1 MYKTTFLILLIFNT
15 LCYSQENQMDILFT
29 CTFENANLELN
40 KNYTQSQVSFH
51 TMKFY
56 ISNIVM
62 VKDNQIAYTVPN
74 SFYLIDFSNPASLKR
89 QINLPEN
96 LVYDSIQLML
106 GVDEKT
112 NDDGIGEGELDPTK
126 GMYWT
131 WNTGYINFKLEG
143 KSDNS
148 VKKDKSFQFHLGGFL
163 APNIANKTIILK
175 VMPNANQIR
184 LNLDLQK
191 LIYEIDFSTMNT
203 IMSPSKKSV
212 EMIHLIAKN
221 IEYVSKN

>member
-1 MYKTTFLILLIFNT
+1 
-15 LCYSQENQMDILFT
+15 MDILFT

-175 VMPNANQIR
+175 VKPNTNEIS